1 MVRRSRG
8 ERDESKDPA
17 LDQATFQRLRHR
29 ITDASGIFVPD
40 DENSRFILERRLISR
55 LRLRGHSSFEVY
67 ESTLDDSEMEEIL
80 DAVAVHETYFFRE
93 QQQLKVFSEQILPEL
108 IGARRPL
115 KIWSAGCSTGEEA
128 YTIEMLLAEQGLLD
142 HGRVSLTASDLS
154 RRVVES
160 GVRGIYGQSSF
171 RTTDPNFKKKYF
183 VPEPQGAWRVRD
195 ELRALIRFEQF
206 NLMQLDSQGW
216 EATPPDGFDLIFCRN
231 VLMYFDETAVKRS
244 LASLHSML
252 AEGGY
257 LLLGH
262 AESLMPLGTG
272 FKPVQFGRELV
283 HKK

>member
-1 MVRRSRG
+1 MRRSRG
-8 ERDESKDPA
+8 ERDRSEDQA
-17 LDQATFQRLRHR
+17 LDQATFQRLRYR

-55 LRLRGHSSFEVY
+55 LRLRGLSSFEVY
-67 ESTLDDSEMEEIL
+67 ESSLDDPEMEEIL

-93 QQQLKVFSEQILPEL
+93 QQQLKIFSEQILPEL
-108 IGARRPL
+108 IGARMPL

-142 HGRVSLTASDLS
+142 HGLVSLTASDLS

-160 GVRGIYGQSSF
+160 GVRGVYSQSSF
-171 RTTDPNFKKKYF
+171 RTTDPIFREKYF
-183 VPEPQGAWRVRD
+183 VLESQGAWRVRE
-195 ELRALIRFEQF
+195 ELRALIKFEQF
-206 NLMQLDSQGW
+206 NLMQLNSHGW
-216 EATPPDGFDLIFCRN
+216 EATPPGGFDLIFCRN